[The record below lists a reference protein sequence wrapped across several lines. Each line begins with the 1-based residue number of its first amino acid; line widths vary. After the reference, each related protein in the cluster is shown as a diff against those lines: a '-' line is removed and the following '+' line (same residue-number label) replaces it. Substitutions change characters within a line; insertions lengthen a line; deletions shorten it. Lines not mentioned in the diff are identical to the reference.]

1 MSDTGIVTVFLKQPP
16 AYELVLDVPW
26 TEEKFQQAMNYIA
39 DHTRSGDWYQFEA
52 TGPLA
57 AVPTDNIALI
67 TFTR

>member
-26 TEEKFQQAMNYIA
+26 TEEKFQQAMTFIA
-39 DHTRSGDWYQFEA
+39 DHAREGDWYQFES
-52 TGPLA
+52 TGPLS
-57 AVPTDNIALI
+57 VIPIQNIALI